1 MINKKKFEDFVDK
14 TCAEY
19 GCETLVIFSKP
30 AALASLTNDFS
41 DTDFKPEFDPQTAKT
56 LHLDFKIWKYVT
68 AKNNVAR
75 CIEYKK
81 LRYGE
86 ADMYAVPAK
95 PPICFKHYPYSEYIN
110 TPESTDLP
118 RKVDTGLMKPV

>member
-1 MINKKKFEDFVDK
+1 MVDKKEFEDFIDK

-19 GCETLVIFSKP
+19 GCETLVIYAKP
-30 AALASLTNDFS
+30 AALASLTDDFS
-41 DTDFKPEFDPQTAKT
+41 DTDFKPEFDSQTAET
-56 LHLDFKIWKYVT
+56 LRLDFKIWKYVT

-86 ADMYAVPAK
+86 ADMYAVPA
-95 PPICFKHYPYSEYIN
+95 FNVRYRFNDSEYIN

-118 RKVDTGLMKPV
+118 RKADT